1 MCYVYSVFVSY
12 SMLYIVT
19 CICVYVIGDIIA
31 TLSADTAT
39 QDNTTTGT
47 HKEGHNSDPSSS
59 LPIKALSTEAFEST
73 MAFMLGFVKK
83 DM

>member
-1 MCYVYSVFVSY
+1 MC
-12 SMLYIVT
+12 I
-19 CICVYVIGDIIA
+19 YVIGDIIA

-39 QDNTTTGT
+39 QDNTTSTT
-47 HKEGHNSDPSSS
+47 HKGGHNSDPPSTSASSSVSSS
-59 LPIKALSTEAFEST
+59 LPVKALSIEAFEST

>member
-1 MCYVYSVFVSY
+1 MC
-12 SMLYIVT
+12 M
-19 CICVYVIGDIIA
+19 YVIGDIIA
-31 TLSADTAT
+31 TLSADTT
-39 QDNTTTGT
+39 QDNTTTSA

-59 LPIKALSTEAFEST
+59 LPVKALSTEAFEST